1 MPGVFDRQAA
11 TCDHTNMSLTVG
23 EAVLVEVAPVMG
35 LAQLHAEDGRVL
47 RMTRETSGVALDDL
61 RTDGRYRCAVVE
73 PYADV
78 IECRE
83 WTDGPWDAEFAAQ
96 VGRISRILEHLRSG
110 EQFGFWA
117 RPKGSLGGTRPLEA
131 LRRGL
136 YRQVRV
142 AAEGFA
148 ER

>member
-11 TCDHTNMSLTVG
+11 TCDHANMSLTVG

-35 LAQLHAEDGRVL
+35 LAQLHTEDGRVL
-47 RMTRETSGVALDDL
+47 RMTRETSGVALEDL

-96 VGRISRILEHLRSG
+96 VARISHILEPLGAGAHW
-110 EQFGFWA
+110 GFWS
-117 RPKGSLGGTRPLEA
+117 RPKGSLSGLRPLEA

-136 YRQVRV
+136 YSQVRT
-142 AAEGFA
+142 AAQGFA